1 MKMISLSNEADK
13 AQNSIVSSEGA
24 RDTLTATKKMRKFT
38 FTTEK
43 GKECFFVIILLLVL
57 LCVNGCE
64 TRQK

>member
-43 GKECFFVIILLLVL
+43 GRDFFLIQYIVIILILTIILLYY
-57 LCVNGCE
+57 C
-64 TRQK
+64 

>member
-38 FTTEK
+38 WTSEK
-43 GKECFFVIILLLVL
+43 GRAIFFWSIFLIKKLTVYYNIMIL
-57 LCVNGCE
+57 
-64 TRQK
+64 

>member
-43 GKECFFVIILLLVL
+43 GKECFFYCHYIIVSIVM
-57 LCVNGCE
+57 CKWV
-64 TRQK
+64 